1 MTTLAHAATERRGT
15 TSVTPLA
22 KSHHGDDRIQQ
33 LRASTPLPVLLRK
46 LKLGQH
52 ARSSC
57 TSPLR
62 DDSNPSWGIYQR
74 GERWFWRD
82 HGTGD
87 GGDEIDFLAHMD
99 EVDPRQ
105 NFTGLLDR
113 WEMVSK
119 FPDPNPQAITP
130 ASKRRRSGQPDCS
143 TIRQGTEEE
152 LHQLCQLRGFDLAS
166 MEWAQQRGI
175 LRFGSFLGVPCYGVT
190 DQGRRL
196 LEWRRLEGQ
205 LFPAKGELAERK
217 SHTVGGSNKSWP
229 VGIQEAKEA
238 QGILLVE
245 GLPDLLAAHTVIS
258 REGKQATWAPVGLMG
273 ATARIDAEAL
283 ELFRGKRVKLVP
295 HLDEAGLKG
304 AQARQEVL
312 KGIASKVEF
321 FLVDEP
327 GKDPHLK
334 DLCDYLPTH
343 VQELAA
349 GKEVLS

>member
-1 MTTLAHAATERRGT
+1 MSTTTIAATERRGT

-46 LKLGQH
+46 LNLGQH
-52 ARSSC
+52 ARPSC

-87 GGDEIDFLAHMD
+87 GGDEIDFLARLD
-99 EVDPRQ
+99 GVDPRH

-119 FPDPNPQAITP
+119 LPDPNPQAGKAAATK
-130 ASKRRRSGQPDCS
+130 ARATRPDCQS
-143 TIRQGTEEE
+143 IREGNAAE
-152 LHQLCQLRGFDLAS
+152 LQQLCQLRGFDLAS

-196 LEWRRLEGQ
+196 LEWRRLDGQ
-205 LFPAKGELAERK
+205 LFPAIGELAERK

-245 GLPDLLAAHTVIS
+245 GLPDLLAAHTIIS

-343 VQELAA
+343 VQELAD